1 MAKCYITG
9 LEVTVDESYLLDRG
23 AARRAILTLKQ
34 RMAAVERLQT
44 QLGPKDQVDR
54 AGAPS
59 ASRNSRLQRRLVCA
73 TVATALGDCF
83 PEQPLFI
90 SWPEFKRRGIAYRE
104 AQKNKPGT
112 SGTKGQTDAAK

>member
-59 ASRNSRLQRRLVCA
+59 GNTRGMKDVYRAVEALKGGEGKRLYHRNSNVVPKCRCLV
-73 TVATALGDCF
+73 V
-83 PEQPLFI
+83 
-90 SWPEFKRRGIAYRE
+90 R
-104 AQKNKPGT
+104 
-112 SGTKGQTDAAK
+112 